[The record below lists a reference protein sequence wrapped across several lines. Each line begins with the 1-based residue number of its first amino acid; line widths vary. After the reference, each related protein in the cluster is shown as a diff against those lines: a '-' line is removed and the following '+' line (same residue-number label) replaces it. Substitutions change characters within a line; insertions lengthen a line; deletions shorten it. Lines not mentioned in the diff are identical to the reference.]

1 MVYKT
6 YYKTHNDL
14 VDPKILDTLKKTAKK
29 RVLING

>member
-6 YYKTHNDL
+6 YYKTHHYL
-14 VDPKILDTLKKTAKK
+14 VDPKSPDTLKKTAKK